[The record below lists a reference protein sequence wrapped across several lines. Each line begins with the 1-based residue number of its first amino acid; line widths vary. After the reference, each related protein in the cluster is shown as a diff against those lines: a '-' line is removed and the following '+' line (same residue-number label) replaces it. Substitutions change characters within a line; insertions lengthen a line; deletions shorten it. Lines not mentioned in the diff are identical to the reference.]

1 MPIILVMKIFKLS
14 SETVVKNNI
23 ETVFQFFSDPANLM
37 ELTPDNMKM
46 EILNDEPIK
55 MQEGAIVKLKMKLFN
70 IIPMKWET
78 KIEEWNPPHNFVD
91 TQPKGPYRYWK
102 HTHRFEE
109 VDDGDTV
116 FIRWD
121 SITLKGIGM
130 DIIIRC
136 ENENL
141 DWQVMT
147 LNKDDIEVSTA
158 RDSEADV
165 DRIASQLKMEMI
177 GDPRL
182 DAE

>member
-1 MPIILVMKIFKLS
+1 MMALHVGES
-14 SETVVKNNI
+14 VVVKSGI
-23 ETVFQFFSDPANLM
+23 LDPDFGL
-37 ELTPDNMKM
+37 D
-46 EILNDEPIK
+46 ISGWQGRI
-55 MQEGAIVKLKMKLFN
+55 
-70 IIPMKWET
+70 
-78 KIEEWNPPHNFVD
+78 
-91 TQPKGPYRYWK
+91 
-102 HTHRFEE
+102 EE

-121 SITLKGIGM
+121 SITLQGIGM

-147 LNKDDIEVSTA
+147 LYKDDIEVSTA
-158 RDSEADV
+158 RDTEADV

-182 DAE
+182 DGEQ

>member
-1 MPIILVMKIFKLS
+1 VRSAFGEQHDSVNNQKRKARNFMMALHVGKS
-14 SETVVKNNI
+14 VVVKSGI
-23 ETVFQFFSDPANLM
+23 LDPDFGL
-37 ELTPDNMKM
+37 D
-46 EILNDEPIK
+46 ISGWQGRI
-55 MQEGAIVKLKMKLFN
+55 
-70 IIPMKWET
+70 
-78 KIEEWNPPHNFVD
+78 
-91 TQPKGPYRYWK
+91 
-102 HTHRFEE
+102 EE

-121 SITLKGIGM
+121 SITLQGIGM

-147 LNKDDIEVSTA
+147 LYKDDIEVSTA
-158 RDSEADV
+158 RDTEADV

-182 DAE
+182 DGEQ